1 MNDTFSM
8 ASSAWNRLD
17 AYRAERARCKRYVYG
32 EQWDDE
38 IDTAFGRMTER
49 QFIRRQGQEPLKNNI
64 LRRILRNVVGL
75 YRSQYKVPLIRQ
87 KESLLKG
94 EQLREANRKRRQWF
108 AENRMEELAPRLLEE
123 FLISGLV
130 AVKIDGVKILPVTP
144 DNFFFH
150 SDGYDPRGIDV
161 DLIGEVHHISFGTL
175 LDRFCKSA
183 YDWRRIRELY
193 GARTGMTG
201 GCRIIEVWKREI
213 KLYALIHDDRE
224 ATLRIVPV
232 ESSVQGLQSSDA
244 AQSDTNGLSAFL
256 RPENG
261 DSRLISQACW
271 RCRWYAHDG
280 TLLRESDPV
289 ASHPYVFK
297 AYPFIDG
304 EVHSYISD
312 IIDQQRY
319 VNRLITLYDF
329 IMRSSAKGVLLFPDE
344 CIPAGMDLQDVA
356 DEWSRF
362 NGVIPYRARPGVPM
376 PAQVSA
382 NSTNIGITD
391 LLKIEMQMLEDI
403 SGVSPTLQGKLV
415 ANSTSGTLFAQQN
428 EAAQTSLLDILRSFD
443 DFLRQVA
450 GKSSVLSLQSSAF
463 RFQF

>member
-1 MNDTFSM
+1 MTATYRT
-8 ASSAWNRLD
+8 ASAAWNRME

-38 IDTAFGRMTER
+38 IETSYGRMTER
-49 QFIRRQGQEPLKNNI
+49 QFILRQGQEPLKNNI

-75 YRSQYKVPLIRQ
+75 YRSQYKVPLLSAKDSGLR
-87 KESLLKG
+87 G
-94 EQLREANRKRRQWF
+94 RDLREANRRRLRRFQ
-108 AENRMEELAPRLLEE
+108 ANRMEELAPRLLEE
-123 FLISGLV
+123 FLISGMV
-130 AVKIDGVKILPVTP
+130 AVKVEGGKILPVTP

-150 SDGYDPRGIDV
+150 SDGYDPRGNDI
-161 DLIGEVHHISFGTL
+161 DLIGEVHRVSYGSLLEKFCESADDYHRIS
-175 LDRFCKSA
+175 
-183 YDWRRIRELY
+183 ELY
-193 GARTGMTG
+193 GQMSGRHN
-201 GCRIIEVWKREI
+201 GCRITEVWHKETS
-213 KLYALIHDDRE
+213 LFALIHDE
-224 ATLRIVPV
+224 GAATLRIAPINHHSASP
-232 ESSVQGLQSSDA
+232 E
-244 AQSDTNGLSAFL
+244 LSTIHSPLTARVFA
-256 RPENG
+256 RTEWK
-261 DSRLISQACW
+261 RLW
-271 RCRWYAHDG
+271 FAHDG
-280 TLLRESDPV
+280 TLLRECV
-289 ASHPYVFK
+289 ASESHPYVFK

-304 EVHSYISD
+304 EIHSYISD

-356 DEWSRF
+356 EEWSRF

-391 LLKIEMQMLEDI
+391 LLRIEMQMLEDI

-428 EAAQTSLLDILRSFD
+428 EAAQTSLLDILSSFT
-443 DFLRQVA
+443 DFLRQI
-450 GKSSVLSLQSSAF
+450 GD
-463 RFQF
+463 RP

>member
-1 MNDTFSM
+1 MEAF
-8 ASSAWNRLD
+8 
-17 AYRAERARCKRYVYG
+17 RAERARCKRYVYG

-38 IDTAFGRMTER
+38 IDTAYGRMTER

-75 YRSQYKVPLIRQ
+75 YRSQYKVPFLSAKDSGLR
-87 KESLLKG
+87 G
-94 EQLREANRKRRQWF
+94 RDLREANRRRQRWF
-108 AENRMEELAPRLLEE
+108 HENRMEELSPRLLEE
-123 FLISGLV
+123 FLISGMV
-130 AVKIDGVKILPVTP
+130 AVKVDCGRILPVTP

-150 SDGYDPRGIDV
+150 SDGYDPRGRDI
-161 DLIGEVHHISFGTL
+161 DLIGEVHHVSYGTL
-175 LDRFCKSA
+175 LEKFCESA
-183 YDWRRIRELY
+183 ADYRHLSELY
-193 GARTGMTG
+193 GNRAGRPE
-201 GCRIIEVWKREI
+201 GCRLTEVWYKEI
-213 KLYALIHDDRE
+213 RMSALMHDE
-224 ATLRIVPV
+224 ETATLRILPLHNTHCA
-232 ESSVQGLQSSDA
+232 SA
-244 AQSDTNGLSAFL
+244 LSAL
-256 RPENG
+256 TSPLSTKILAGSEWK
-261 DSRLISQACW
+261 RL
-271 RCRWYAHDG
+271 WYAHDG
-280 TLLRESDPV
+280 TLLRECDAV
-289 ASHPYVFK
+289 ESHPYVFK

-415 ANSTSGTLFAQQN
+415 TNSTSGTLFARQN
-428 EAAQTSLLDILRSFD
+428 EAAQTSLLDILSSFT
-443 DFLRQVA
+443 DFLSQLSC
-450 GKSSVLSLQSSAF
+450 KS
-463 RFQF
+463 

>member
-1 MNDTFSM
+1 MNDIYTR
-8 ASSAWNRLD
+8 ASAAWEALD

-32 EQWDDE
+32 EQWDDV
-38 IDTAFGRMTER
+38 IDTAYGRMTER
-49 QFIRRQGQEPLKNNI
+49 RFIRRQGQEPLKNNI

-75 YRSQYKVPLIRQ
+75 YRSGYKVPLLSA
-87 KESLLKG
+87 KEGVLTGKDLK
-94 EQLREANRKRRQWF
+94 EANRRRKKWF
-108 AENRMEELAPRLLEE
+108 ADNRMEELAPRLLEE
-123 FLISGLV
+123 FLISGMV
-130 AVKIDGVKILPVTP
+130 AVKVEDGRIIPVTP

-150 SDGYDPRGIDV
+150 SDGYDPRGNDIDM
-161 DLIGEVHHISFGTL
+161 IGEVHHVSPGVL
-175 LDRFCKSA
+175 VERFCESVDD
-183 YDWRRIRELY
+183 YRRIRELY
-193 GARTGMTG
+193 GLHTRNTGV
-201 GCRIIEVWKREI
+201 CRIVEVWHREI
-213 KLYALIHDDRE
+213 ELFAILHDE
-224 ATLRIVPV
+224 ESATLRIVPMQHAD
-232 ESSVQGLQSSDA
+232 S
-244 AQSDTNGLSAFL
+244 GLSADS
-256 RPENG
+256 RPKDGNL
-261 DSRLISQACW
+261 RLISKTGW
-271 RCRWYAHDG
+271 RRMWFAHDG
-280 TLLRESDPV
+280 TLLRECAP
-289 ASHPYVFK
+289 AGSHPYVLK

-415 ANSTSGTLFAQQN
+415 TNSTSGTLFAQQN
-428 EAAQTSLLDILRSFD
+428 EAAQTSLLDVIRSFT
-443 DFLRQVA
+443 DFLSQLCLKA
-450 GKSSVLSLQSSAF
+450 
-463 RFQF
+463 